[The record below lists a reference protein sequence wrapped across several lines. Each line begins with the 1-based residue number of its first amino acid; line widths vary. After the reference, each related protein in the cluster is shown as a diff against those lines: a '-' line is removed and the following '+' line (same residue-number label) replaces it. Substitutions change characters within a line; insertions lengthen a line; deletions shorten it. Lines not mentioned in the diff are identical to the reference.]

1 MKYENKEELYVQLDA
16 FKAKIEAM
24 TDEEFSLYNRCAQ
37 SMDVTIGETFNDG
50 GLDVTLNTMNNL
62 LGEENACLMFIES
75 IDNRPE
81 DEWKKTSKIWFR
93 IWWNWSSWRII
104 KLRRLTQPSF
114 FNKEKD
120 GWY

>member
-1 MKYENKEELYVQLDA
+1 MKYENKEELYTQLDA

-50 GLDVTLNTMNNL
+50 GLDVTLNTMNGL

-81 DEWKKTSKIWFR
+81 NLWKEPAKYGFGYGETG
-93 IWWNWSSWRII
+93 
-104 KLRRLTQPSF
+104 QAG
-114 FNKEKD
+114 ED
-120 GWY
+120 D